1 MGRSIMNKK
10 SDRDRRV
17 NNKKG
22 VAFSGIYSILGVW
35 GSAAY
40 ILADILLSDIG
51 AAAISL
57 LIMVAIIAISAII
70 NKAIREE
77 LNRDHKSK
85 RANKWIET
93 IKKYS
98 EIAGYTGIIV
108 LVISF
113 LVNLFKLT
121 NK

>member
-1 MGRSIMNKK
+1 MGRYIMNKRT
-10 SDRDRRV
+10 DRDRRV

-35 GSAAY
+35 GSAVY
-40 ILADILLSDIG
+40 IVADILLSDIG

-57 LIMVAIIAISAII
+57 LIMVAIIAISAIT
-70 NKAIREE
+70 NKVIREE

-85 RANKWIET
+85 RANKWIEI
-93 IKKYS
+93 IKKHS